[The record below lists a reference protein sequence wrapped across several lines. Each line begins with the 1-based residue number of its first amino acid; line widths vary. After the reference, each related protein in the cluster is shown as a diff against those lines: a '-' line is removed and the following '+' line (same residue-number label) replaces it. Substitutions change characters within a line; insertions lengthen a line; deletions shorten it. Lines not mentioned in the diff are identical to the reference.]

1 MAMPGFGKKK
11 KEDPISEAPAMAM
24 AEPESEPGP
33 VEAMATFIAAVK
45 AGDASAAH
53 SAFESYKELCEYEEP
68 MMEEPR
74 SSFSG

>member
-1 MAMPGFGKKK
+1 MVGFGKKK
-11 KEDPISEAPAMAM
+11 KEDPVSEAPALAM
-24 AEPESEPGP
+24 EESEPGP